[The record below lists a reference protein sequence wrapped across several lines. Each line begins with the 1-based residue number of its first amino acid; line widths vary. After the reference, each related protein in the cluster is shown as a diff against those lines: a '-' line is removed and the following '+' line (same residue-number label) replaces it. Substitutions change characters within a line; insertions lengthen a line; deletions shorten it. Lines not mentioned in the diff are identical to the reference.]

1 MIRLKAREGF
11 GRHCRIARLVTLQAG
26 RQNSLPRL
34 LAAADNA
41 AMPTEPPRVNFPKRK
56 RRWLHFRLRTLMI
69 GLAALLLLA
78 AAGWCANQ
86 ARRAR
91 ARTSILETI
100 REHGGDYQQHLGAI
114 PKMSFVRRLCGD
126 QCVVVVWRPRDG
138 SGPTEDEIRAEFPK
152 VQILVASDDRP

>member
-1 MIRLKAREGF
+1 MQSEPTKAD
-11 GRHCRIARLVTLQAG
+11 
-26 RQNSLPRL
+26 S
-34 LAAADNA
+34 
-41 AMPTEPPRVNFPKRK
+41 PKLK
-56 RRWLHFRLRTLMI
+56 RRWFRFRLRTLLI

-78 AAGWCANQ
+78 AACWCANQ

-91 ARTSILETI
+91 ARTSILEAI

-126 QCVVVVWRPRDG
+126 QCVIVVWRPRDG